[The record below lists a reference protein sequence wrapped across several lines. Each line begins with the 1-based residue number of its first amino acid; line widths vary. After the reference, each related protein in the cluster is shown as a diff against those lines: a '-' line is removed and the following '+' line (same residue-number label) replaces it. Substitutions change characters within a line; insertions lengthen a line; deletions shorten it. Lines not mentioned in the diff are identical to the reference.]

1 MDVKRVL
8 VFVLC
13 LNIGLA
19 LWERYWAKKLNSDI
33 LIADAAHF
41 FGDIFTTII
50 VIVWWQLAAQ
60 GYYWLDTLFAIVVSV
75 IILYLSFQLFQKVV
89 PILLD
94 SSAYDAD
101 KVASRINTLG
111 QVQVVRRVRSRSS
124 GKDKIADVIIT
135 VAPDLS
141 TAEAHLIANK
151 IEKILADEFS
161 MYDVVVHI

>member
-1 MDVKRVL
+1 M
-8 VFVLC
+8 
-13 LNIGLA
+13 
-19 LWERYWAKKLNSDI
+19 
-33 LIADAAHF
+33 
-41 FGDIFTTII
+41 
-50 VIVWWQLAAQ
+50 
-60 GYYWLDTLFAIVVSV
+60 